1 MVLNCTFP
9 QPSPPGVKSLH
20 ESGRQLAVEE
30 PLEIRLEYWQ
40 GGTLHRKSVSVTMR
54 TPGQDAELATGFLF
68 SEGILESW
76 NQIKQIRACGSPV
89 NGQPFY
95 NIVRV
100 EIHNGVQVKTRTLDR
115 HSYTS
120 SSCGICGKTSLEAL
134 AVNNPYGQTIKT
146 LTTPVFEPEVLFG
159 LPDRMTTRQRVF
171 QETGGSHASCLFD
184 GQGNLLCLRED
195 VGRHNAMDKVL
206 GWALMN
212 GHVPLHH
219 HMILVSGRTSFELM
233 QKAAMGGIP
242 VVAAVGAPSTL
253 AVQVARE
260 FNMTLIGFLRDRRFT
275 IYHDP
280 GRIRQS
286 AETTTEANHGDPTQS
301 TGDCSLEHSP
311 G

>member
-1 MVLNCTFP
+1 M
-9 QPSPPGVKSLH
+9 
-20 ESGRQLAVEE
+20 AVEE

-40 GGTLHRKSVSVTMR
+40 RGILHRTGVSITMR
-54 TPGQDAELATGFLF
+54 TPGQDAELAIGFLF

-76 NQIKQIRACGSPV
+76 NQVKQVRGCGPPV
-89 NGQPFY
+89 NGRLFH
-95 NIVRV
+95 NIIRV
-100 EIHNGVQVKTRTLDR
+100 EIHDGVPIDTHTLKR

-134 AVNNPYGQTIKT
+134 AVNNPYGKAIKT
-146 LTTPVFEPEVLFG
+146 LTAPVFEPKDLFG

-171 QETGGSHASCLFD
+171 QETGGSHASGLFD
-184 GQGNLLCLRED
+184 DRGHLLCVRED

-206 GWALMN
+206 GWALIN
-212 GHVPLHH
+212 GHMPLHH

-253 AVQVARE
+253 AVQVAQE
-260 FNMTLIGFLRDRRFT
+260 FNMTLIGFLRDRQFT

-280 GRIRQS
+280 GRIRHVG
-286 AETTTEANHGDPTQS
+286 EPTIEGPHEGA
-301 TGDCSLEHSP
+301 TRAT
-311 G
+311 